1 MVASYMNEMLWIG
14 VLISGGA
21 FLVIQSLDLDVT
33 QVEMK

>member
-1 MVASYMNEMLWIG
+1 MVVSYMNEMLWIG
-14 VLISGGA
+14 VLISAGA